1 MQSTTIIYKT
11 QDSKEFRI
19 PGSVGALVS
28 SSTSSPPGAGAS
40 STTTTTATATTMRP
54 PPPPGPPKTK
64 DNKPERGHEE
74 PSSSIPDLVSKLEY
88 AVLICE
94 CLSLDR
100 IHRRFLKY
108 LSHKIDGIYPERR
121 TPQDGLLIEDFLNIS
136 HTRLTEYILRRIFR
150 RMDYWKSMAW

>member
-28 SSTSSPPGAGAS
+28 SSTSSPPGASAS
-40 STTTTTATATTMRP
+40 STTTTTTTATTMRP

-74 PSSSIPDLVSKLEY
+74 PSSSIPDLGSIRRLATDKWY
-88 AVLICE
+88 AVIKKNP
-94 CLSLDR
+94 DFQA
-100 IHRRFLKY
+100 IAH
-108 LSHKIDGIYPERR
+108 IDK
-121 TPQDGLLIEDFLNIS
+121 GL
-136 HTRLTEYILRRIFR
+136 TV
-150 RMDYWKSMAW
+150 